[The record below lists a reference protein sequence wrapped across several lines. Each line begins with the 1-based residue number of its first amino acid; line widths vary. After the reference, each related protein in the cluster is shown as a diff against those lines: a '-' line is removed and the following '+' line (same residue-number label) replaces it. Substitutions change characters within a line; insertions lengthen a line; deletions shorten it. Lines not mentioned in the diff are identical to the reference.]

1 MKRLG
6 SAVLVLSAGL
16 LSGLAL
22 VASAAGTSATQS
34 RRVRH
39 LRVGVAAL
47 AIDGD
52 RVAYDASSWLSAKP
66 APNKI
71 IVWNVRTGQ
80 TIKVSGQKTAAADSS
95 STGAGVFQLALA
107 GSRVAW
113 LMNEGGNLEGDDYLF
128 TSSLTKPK
136 ERQVASEIRQGTFC
150 PGRSAGSCAGKWLGG
165 LVGSGNLIAANRW
178 TTNALGDVTAGEL
191 DLLSDTKLKRIATG
205 ANTVQAAVADGKR
218 VAVLHADGS
227 VALYSTGGKLLLTVH
242 TPPNTVA
249 VALQGKSLVVATKTR
264 QLELYNAQTGS
275 LRKTF
280 SAGGSKQPRNLD
292 VQGNIA
298 IYTTGTSGVLH
309 AVNLSSGKDR
319 TIAEPHGGVYL
330 AEMDSAGLV
339 YTDNGFERNFGK
351 ATLVFLPLARLTA
364 AVG

>member
-6 SAVLVLSAGL
+6 QACFVLSAGL
-16 LSGLAL
+16 LAGLAL

-66 APNKI
+66 APNKV

-80 TIKVSGQKTAAADSS
+80 TLKVSGQKTTAADSS

-107 GSRVAW
+107 GSRMAW

-136 ERQVASEIRQGTFC
+136 ERQVASEIRQGASC
-150 PGRSAGSCAGKWLGG
+150 PGRSASNCAGKWLGG
-165 LVGSGNLIAANRW
+165 LVGSENLIAANRW
-178 TTNALGDVTAGEL
+178 TTDATGAVTAGEL
-191 DLLSDTKLKRIATG
+191 DLLSGTRLKRIATG
-205 ANTVQAAVADGKR
+205 ANTVQAAVADEKR

-309 AVNLSSGKDR
+309 AVNLSSGEDR

-330 AEMDSAGLV
+330 AQMDSAGLA

-351 ATLVFLPLARLTA
+351 ATLVFLPLARIKA

>member
-1 MKRLG
+1 MKKLG
-6 SAVLVLSAGL
+6 RAFVVLTAGL

-22 VASAAGTSATQS
+22 VASAAGTTTMPGAT
-34 RRVRH
+34 VRH
-39 LRVGVAAL
+39 LQVSVAAL
-47 AIDGD
+47 AFQGD
-52 RVAYDASSWLSAKP
+52 RVAYDASSWLDAKP
-66 APNKI
+66 APNKVF
-71 IVWNVRTGQ
+71 VWNVRTGK
-80 TIKVSGQKTAAADSS
+80 TIKVSGAKTAAADTS

-136 ERQVASEIRQGTFC
+136 ERQMASEIRQGTFC

-165 LVGSGNLIAANRW
+165 LVGGNLIAANRW
-178 TTNALGDVTAGEL
+178 TTDATGGVTVGEL
-191 DLLSDTKLKRIATG
+191 DLLSGTKLKRIASG
-205 ANTVQAAVADGKR
+205 ANTVQAASADGKR

-227 VALYSTGGKLLLTVH
+227 VALYSTAGKLLLTVA

-275 LRKTF
+275 RRRTL

-319 TIAEPHGGVYL
+319 TVAEPHGGVYL
-330 AEMDSAGLV
+330 AQMDGTGLV
-339 YTDNGFERNFGK
+339 YTDNGFGRNFGRG
-351 ATLVFLPLARLTA
+351 TLVFLPLARVKA

>member
-1 MKRLG
+1 MMKLG
-6 SAVLVLSAGL
+6 RAFLLLAAGL

-22 VASAAGTSATQS
+22 VASAAGTTTTTGTK
-34 RRVRH
+34 VRH
-39 LRVGVAAL
+39 LQVSVAVL
-47 AIDGD
+47 AVQGD
-52 RVAYDASSWLSAKP
+52 RVAYDASSWLDAKP
-66 APNKI
+66 APNKVF
-71 IVWNVRTGQ
+71 VWNVRTGT
-80 TIKVSGQKTAAADSS
+80 TIKISGGKTAAADTS

-136 ERQVASEIRQGTFC
+136 ERLVASEIRQGTFC
-150 PGRSAGSCAGKWLGG
+150 PGRSTGSCAGKWLGG

-178 TTNALGDVTAGEL
+178 TTDATGGVTAGEL
-191 DLLSDTKLKRIATG
+191 DLLSGTQLKRIATG
-205 ANTVQAAVADGKR
+205 ANTVQAAVADGKQ
-218 VAVLHADGS
+218 VAVLPADGS
-227 VALYSTGGKLLLTVH
+227 VALYSTAGKPLLKVD

-264 QLELYNAQTGS
+264 QLELYDAQTGA
-275 LRKTF
+275 LRRTL

-298 IYTTGTSGVLH
+298 IYTTGTSGELH

-319 TIAEPHGGVYL
+319 TFAEPHGGVYL
-330 AEMDSAGLV
+330 AQMDAAGLV
-339 YTDNGFERNFGK
+339 YTDNGYGRNFGK
-351 ATLVFLPLARLTA
+351 GTLVFVPLTRLEA